1 VTAFD
6 SSLASAPV
14 FRSAVFVALA
24 VRGISPT
31 LIKVALVHA
40 LTRARAGE

>member
-24 VRGISPT
+24 VSGMSPT
-31 LIKVALVHA
+31 LIKVALVPA
-40 LTRARAGE
+40 LSRARAGQ